1 MLLREQQQQIY
12 VLHKELLKYILTNIF
27 PLTGYAHI
35 KTSEKTGFTPYGFNI
50 KIFAIFK
57 VFNLVYMTN
66 NTYDV
71 LRMWQFPSIK

>member
-1 MLLREQQQQIY
+1 MLLREQQPTNICVTQRATQVY
-12 VLHKELLKYILTNIF
+12 SNIF

-71 LRMWQFPSIK
+71 LRM